1 MNFQYGASCTIIHNQ
16 VIRVINTF
24 FYAYTL
30 QFSYTLHIIN
40 FKPQLLKG
48 ITILAGL
55 KQIIRRTRDND
66 RNASIKG
73 KKLC

>member
-30 QFSYTLHIIN
+30 QLSYTLHIIN
-40 FKPQLLKG
+40 FKSQLLKG

-55 KQIIRRTRDND
+55 K
-66 RNASIKG
+66 
-73 KKLC
+73 